1 MYLLIQL
8 LKSFSRSERL
18 IFFFFLAAF
27 FAASTLAAIGFIDKN
42 TEIVPVAG
50 GEYAEGIVGQPSFIN
65 PVLAVAAVDRDLAE
79 LIFADLKNLAE
90 NYQSE
95 ENGKTWR
102 YRLKDGLVWQDG
114 ESITSDDIIFTVQ
127 IIQNSDAYSPL
138 AQSWQGVDVQR
149 VSEREM
155 IFKLPGAYAFFENI
169 LRDFKPIPKHIFG
182 NIPAANIK
190 LSNYNLEPVGSGPY
204 KFSAFKNQPD
214 GYINLYVLKRNDDY
228 SGIRPYLD
236 KINFVFYKNEDDK
249 IKAFNS
255 GTIDG
260 FELADYGKIS
270 KINFPHQVFAPQ
282 MLKYYAV
289 FFNSFSHQA
298 LKDKNVR
305 LALNLAVNR
314 GEIIEKILNGRA
326 AKVFGPLGPLFEK
339 DGDTGLPS
347 NQKEDFSIEKAAT
360 VLEETG
366 WFLNEDNVREKK
378 SKEET
383 IKLEFNLTVPEIP
396 FLTETADLIQKN
408 LEKIGVKLNISTRS
422 LFEINNEII
431 KSRNYQMILF
441 GNILGEN
448 PDLFS
453 FWHSSQRF
461 YPGLNL
467 ALYEN
472 SAADGLIES
481 IRKNLDEEKRRA
493 DLISL
498 QSLIVQDLPAIFLYS
513 PDYLYISQ
521 KKLKGFEGKFI
532 AFPGDRF
539 ENIEKWYIKT
549 ARTFR

>member
-8 LKSFSRSERL
+8 LKSFSRGERL
-18 IFFFFLAAF
+18 TFFFFLATF

-50 GEYAEGIVGQPSFIN
+50 GEYTEGAVGQPSFIN
-65 PVLAVAAVDRDLAE
+65 PILAVAAVDRDLTE
-79 LIFADLKNLAE
+79 LTFADLKDLAE

-95 ENGKTWR
+95 ENGKIWR
-102 YRLKDGLVWQDG
+102 YRLKDGLVWHDG

-127 IIQNSDAYSPL
+127 TVQNSDAYSPL
-138 AQSWQGVDVQR
+138 AQNWQGVDVQR
-149 VSEREM
+149 VSEREA

-169 LRDFKPIPKHIFG
+169 LGDFKPIPKHIFG
-182 NIPAANIK
+182 SIPAANIK

-204 KFSAFKNQPD
+204 KFSTFKNQPD

-228 SGIRPYLD
+228 SGVRPYLD

-270 KINFPHQVFAPQ
+270 KINFPHQIFAPQ

-289 FFNSFSHQA
+289 FFNSFSHPA

-326 AKVFGPLGPLFEK
+326 MEVFGPLFEK
-339 DGDTGLPS
+339 DGDTGLLN
-347 NQKEDFSIEKAAT
+347 NQKEDFSVEKAAI

-366 WFLNEDNVREKK
+366 WFLNEDNIREKK

-396 FLTETADLIQKN
+396 FLVEIADLIQKN
-408 LEKIGVKLNISTRS
+408 LEKIGVKLNISIRS
-422 LFEINNEII
+422 LSEINNEII
-431 KSRNYQMILF
+431 KSRDYQMILF
-441 GNILGEN
+441 GNIFGEN

-472 SAADGLIES
+472 SAADRLIES

-493 DLISL
+493 DLMSL
-498 QSLIVQDLPAIFLYS
+498 QSLIIQDQPAIFLYS
-513 PDYLYISQ
+513 PNYLYISQ
-521 KKLKGFEGKFI
+521 KKLKGFEERFI
-532 AFPGDRF
+532 AFSGARF